1 MKRMALITSPKKIK
15 RLKKRRLSLINNS
28 SPKVSLS
35 KVDRISYRLF
45 YKTRNRRECSSPR
58 LSKKTR
64 DLLALQ
70 AGLKVVSIEIERLS
84 IVPLKADGLEA
95 APQEEVEH
103 DQGKLTTF
111 STSASIA
118 VAFILVALFLHVLFV
133 SKEDVKKYLE

>member
-1 MKRMALITSPKKIK
+1 MTKITSPKKIK
-15 RLKKRRLSLINNS
+15 RLKKRRLGLINNS

-45 YKTRNRRECSSPR
+45 YKRNQRECSSPQ

-64 DLLALQ
+64 DLLALEV
-70 AGLKVVSIEIERLS
+70 GLKVVSIQIERLS
-84 IVPLKADGLEA
+84 TVPLKADESEA

-103 DQGKLTTF
+103 QGRRMTL

-118 VAFILVALFLHVLFV
+118 VAFLLVALFLHMLFV
-133 SKEDVKKYLE
+133 SKEDVKYLE